1 MKSDIGKTE
10 YKGGVRT
17 DEGKAIS
24 RYNAISHGS
33 LVESVTEYEKV
44 DYEAIYNELRA
55 DFNPRNILEELILER
70 IAVAYI
76 KLFRVT
82 KAETEFMQSCLNPSV
97 EFTLLKPLLEKQ
109 GYEPQ
114 IVTNE
119 VEKLTSIYG
128 RYETSVENRLY
139 KAINK
144 LIELKKITI

>member
-1 MKSDIGKTE
+1 MKNNTEKTE

-17 DEGKAIS
+17 AEGKSIS
-24 RYNAISHGS
+24 RYNAISHGL

-44 DYEAIYNELRA
+44 DYEAIYNELQT
-55 DFNPRNILEELILER
+55 DFKPKNILEELILER

-82 KAETEFMQSCLNPSV
+82 KAETEFMQSCLNPNV

-119 VEKLTSIYG
+119 VEKLVLIYG

-144 LIELKKITI
+144 LVELKKMTI

>member
-1 MKSDIGKTE
+1 MKSDIEKTE

-24 RYNAISHGS
+24 RYNAISHGL

-55 DFNPRNILEELILER
+55 DFKPRNILEELILER

-97 EFTLLKPLLEKQ
+97 ELELIKPMLVKQ
-109 GYEPQ
+109 GYESQ
-114 IVTNE
+114 IVSNE

-144 LIELKKITI
+144 LVELKKMTI